1 MELTT
6 ILNQQ
11 NVVEIKGYEEL
22 KETVE
27 KAIVDTKR
35 TEPIA
40 NDFELDDVKLDRTRI
55 RKAKEIIGTFR
66 KETYKQYLSEF
77 EEKCKALEEELDIAD
92 KELKEYVDAYT
103 NKEKKITYV
112 ITIKTDDKKL
122 SDEIEKFV
130 NEKGLTAKVE
140 VK

>member
-6 ILNQQ
+6 VLNKQ
-11 NVVEIKGYEEL
+11 NVVEIQGYEEL

-27 KAIVDTKR
+27 KAIAKTKR
-35 TEPIA
+35 TEPIE
-40 NDFELDDVKLDRTRI
+40 NDSELEDVKFNRTKI
-55 RKAKEIIGTFR
+55 RKAKETIGTFR

-77 EEKCKALEEELDIAD
+77 EEKCKALEKELDTAD
-92 KELKEYVDAYT
+92 KGLKELVDAYT

-112 ITIKTDDKKL
+112 ITIKTEDKKL
-122 SDEIEKFV
+122 CDEIEKIV
-130 NEKGLTAKVE
+130 NEKGLKAKVE

>member
-40 NDFELDDVKLDRTRI
+40 NKFELDDVKLDRTKI

-122 SDEIEKFV
+122 SDEIEKIV

-140 VK
+140 MK

>member
-22 KETVE
+22 RETVE

-40 NDFELDDVKLDRTRI
+40 NKFELDDVKLDRTRI

>member
-6 ILNQQ
+6 VLNKQ
-11 NVVEIKGYEEL
+11 NVVEIQGYEEL

-27 KAIVDTKR
+27 KAIAKTKR
-35 TEPIA
+35 TEPIE
-40 NDFELDDVKLDRTRI
+40 NDFELEDVKLNRTKI
-55 RKAKEIIGTFR
+55 RKAKETIGTFR

-77 EEKCKALEEELDIAD
+77 EEKCKALEKELDTAD
-92 KELKEYVDAYT
+92 KGLKELVDTYT

-112 ITIKTDDKKL
+112 ITIKTEDKKL
-122 SDEIEKFV
+122 CDEIEKIV
-130 NEKGLTAKVE
+130 NEKGLKAKVE

>member
-11 NVVEIKGYEEL
+11 NVVEIQGYEEL

-27 KAIVDTKR
+27 KAIARTKR

-40 NDFELDDVKLDRTRI
+40 NGFELEDVKLNRTKI
-55 RKAKEIIGTFR
+55 RKAKETIGTFR
-66 KETYKQYLSEF
+66 KETYKKYLSEF
-77 EEKCKALEEELDIAD
+77 EEKCKTLEKELDIAD
-92 KELKEYVDAYT
+92 KGLKELVDAYT

-112 ITIKTDDKKL
+112 ITIKTEDKKVC
-122 SDEIEKFV
+122 DEIEKIV
-130 NEKGLTAKVE
+130 NEKGLKAKVE

>member
-6 ILNQQ
+6 ILNKQ

-40 NDFELDDVKLDRTRI
+40 NIFELADVKLDRTKI
-55 RKAKEIIGTFR
+55 RRAKDIIATFR

-77 EEKCKALEEELDIAD
+77 EEKCKALEKELDIAD
-92 KELKEYVDAYT
+92 KGLKELVDNYT

-112 ITIKTDDKKL
+112 ITIKTEDEKVLK
-122 SDEIEKFV
+122 EIEKFV
-130 NEKGLTAKVE
+130 NEKGLVADIKE
-140 VK
+140 K

>member
-40 NDFELDDVKLDRTRI
+40 NKFELDDVKLDRTRI

-77 EEKCKALEEELDIAD
+77 EEKCKALEKELDIAD

-103 NKEKKITYV
+103 NKEKEITYV

>member
-22 KETVE
+22 KEKVK

-40 NDFELDDVKLDRTRI
+40 NKFELDDVKLDRTRI
-55 RKAKEIIGTFR
+55 RKAKEIIETFR

-77 EEKCKALEEELDIAD
+77 EEKCKVLEKELDIAD

>member
-40 NDFELDDVKLDRTRI
+40 NKFELDDVKLDRTRI

-77 EEKCKALEEELDIAD
+77 EEKCKTLEKELDIAD

-103 NKEKKITYV
+103 NKEKEITYV